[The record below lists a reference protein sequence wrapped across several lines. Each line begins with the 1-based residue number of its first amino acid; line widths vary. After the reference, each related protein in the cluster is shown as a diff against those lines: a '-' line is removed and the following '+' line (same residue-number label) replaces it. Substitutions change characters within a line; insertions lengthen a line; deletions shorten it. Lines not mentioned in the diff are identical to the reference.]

1 VNKKWKK
8 PLFFKE
14 GFGVIENR
22 KRGKSYN
29 ISPSSLVTENS
40 VIEEGFEVIE
50 NKKSWSPMGKIK
62 IKICFFLTPPSAWSR
77 S

>member
-1 VNKKWKK
+1 LKKRGTLDRNWGK
-8 PLFFKE
+8 PLFFEE

-40 VIEEGFEVIE
+40 VIEEGFGVI
-50 NKKSWSPMGKIK
+50 
-62 IKICFFLTPPSAWSR
+62 
-77 S
+77 